1 MHLSLPFLFSLPP
14 DVRHFADAG
23 NSFQRAFSWA
33 MFSHD
38 FRPGFVSLFRSVVPQ
53 IGERRQ
59 ITVPPQL
66 GYGSRGAGG
75 IIPPNATL
83 YFDVELLAVQP

>member
-1 MHLSLPFLFSLPP
+1 MSVFGC
-14 DVRHFADAG
+14 VA
-23 NSFQRAFSWA
+23 RA
-33 MFSHD
+33 
-38 FRPGFVSLFRSVVPQ
+38 VSQ

-75 IIPPNATL
+75 VIPANATL

>member
-1 MHLSLPFLFSLPP
+1 MHLSLSVLLHLLPIA
-14 DVRHFADAG
+14 RHAADAG
-23 NSFQRAFSWA
+23 GSTVCSSLPCSHHLGLPWHCVAFSL
-33 MFSHD
+33 
-38 FRPGFVSLFRSVVPQ
+38 RVVPQ

-75 IIPPNATL
+75 VIPPNATL